1 MANLLYVTCDLK
13 PVNESRCLKIGSEFL
28 YEYINCNPSD
38 EVYMLDLYRDN
49 IQHSDADVMRGM
61 EKMHNG
67 HHLAALAPDEQRKI
81 GRIMKLIDQ
90 FIAADKYVFV
100 TTTWNLGFPLE
111 LRMYMDTIC
120 VASNIYRYTD
130 IILKNQGRKCL
141 LIYFVDGFDSEE
153 KETLSVAYIK
163 SAMRLTGI
171 EKFEVMT
178 VGKSNSTS
186 EETRD
191 NINNEIKKA
200 LEVAVRF

>member
-1 MANLLYVTCDLK
+1 
-13 PVNESRCLKIGSEFL
+13 
-28 YEYINCNPSD
+28 
-38 EVYMLDLYRDN
+38 
-49 IQHSDADVMRGM
+49 MRGM
-61 EKMHNG
+61 EKMHAG
-67 HHLAALAPDEQRKI
+67 HHFAALGPEEQRKI

-90 FIAADKYVFV
+90 FITADKCVFV

-111 LRMYMDTIC
+111 LRMYTDTIC

-141 LIYFVDGFDSEE
+141 LIHSVDGFDSEE

-171 EKFEVMT
+171 EQFEAMAL
-178 VGKSNSTS
+178 GKSNSTS
-186 EETRD
+186 QGVRD